1 MPTGTL
7 DGFALSTLVGMA
19 DHTYVKS
26 SNGHVWPCWGR
37 HSGGICICTG
47 TGNTNQA
54 DCLSQPNSQA
64 GISYGVTGV
73 CHQTANRILYPS
85 GQTVSSAR
93 GYRGSFFAWGT
104 YGLGPFPWIELHT
117 CLTYHSHP

>member
-1 MPTGTL
+1 MPTGAL

-19 DHTYVKS
+19 DHTYVES

-37 HSGGICICTG
+37 HSGGIRICTG
-47 TGNTNQA
+47 TGNTDQA

-85 GQTVSSAR
+85 GQTVSGAR
-93 GYRGSFFAWGT
+93 GYRGSIFAWGT
-104 YGLGPFPWIELHT
+104 YGLGPFPWTELRN
-117 CLTYHSHP
+117 CLTRHSHP